1 MPVNPIHT
9 IEGISEYR
17 LENGLQVLLIP
28 DPSRSSITVNLTV
41 FVGSRHEGYGEAGM
55 AHLLE
60 HMLFKG
66 TPTHRSIPEL
76 MKARGASFNG
86 TTWLDRTNFYET
98 LPATSPQQA
107 EENLRF
113 ALALEADRM
122 VNSLIDADDFAS
134 EMTVVRNEFE
144 RGENNSRRILAQRVQ
159 SIAYDWHNYGRT
171 TIGSLSDIERVPVE
185 SLRRFY
191 RKFYRPDNCL
201 LVVSGCCQT
210 ESALSAIQ
218 ESFGGLTNP
227 IEPLD
232 RTYTIE
238 PAQDGERTVVL
249 RRVGNTQYVCLSYHV
264 PCGAAEDFAAVEM
277 LAYIF
282 GTEPTGRLYQ
292 DLVVTEIA
300 SDVSTSSYAL
310 HDPGIAKFEAQ
321 VPIEKSLEKAQ
332 EALLWCVEGVAE
344 RPITDEELN
353 RAKAQFLR
361 DRSLRANDSTVLAID
376 LSDWA
381 AQGDW
386 RLYFLFRD
394 YVERVTAQQCTA
406 AAMKYFARSNRTL
419 GLFIPTPTIERVEM
433 PARPDLESLLK
444 NYEGQQDLQQ
454 GEFFDPSPEAIE
466 SKTVRRQLSCG
477 LKAALIPK
485 LTRGGTVFVELNLRY
500 GDEASL
506 QDLVEATEFLPE
518 LLLRGTRTLDY
529 QALQDRLDLLQSNAQ
544 TSGATGLVS
553 LSLESTRANLDQLL
567 QLAVEMMRYPRLD
580 ANEFELIRRQA
591 IAAVESRMHEP
602 NVLASIA
609 LRRAMTQY
617 EPNNVRYIPTLEERI
632 QRYENL
638 SIDQIQQLHHRLM
651 TGESGEVALVGDFDI
666 DQVVNR
672 IDEGLSGWRSS
683 TVFTRIDHPAQISS
697 EGSLQVIQTPDKRNA
712 VFYAGMQLPISDHDP
727 AYPALT
733 IANFILG
740 GSALT
745 SRLGDRVRQTEGM
758 SYSVGS
764 SLHAHPI
771 DRRASFGIS
780 AIMSPSDKDKMIG
793 IIREELDRL
802 VQDGVSQE
810 ELDTAKAGYLQS
822 EQLGRTSDENVVSLL
837 ANTTFAK
844 RTMLYYQQQE
854 AAIEQLT
861 KQQVDAQIAA
871 YINPSRLHIVVAGD
885 F

>member
-1 MPVNPIHT
+1 MKPIHT

-28 DPSRSSITVNLTV
+28 DPSRSSVTVNLTV

-113 ALALEADRM
+113 ALALEADRLL
-122 VNSLIDADDFAS
+122 NSLIDADDFAS

-159 SIAYDWHNYGRT
+159 SIAYDWHNYGRS
-171 TIGSLSDIERVPVE
+171 TIGNQSDIERVPVE
-185 SLRRFY
+185 SLRKFY

-201 LVVSGCCQT
+201 LVVSGCCQV
-210 ESALSAIQ
+210 ESALTGIQ
-218 ESFGGLTNP
+218 DSFGGLTNP
-227 IEPLD
+227 SEPLD

-264 PCGAAEDFAAVEM
+264 PCGASEEFAAVEM

-292 DLVVTEIA
+292 DLVVAEIA
-300 SDVSTSSYAL
+300 SDIATSSYAL
-310 HDPGIAKFEAQ
+310 HDPGIAKFEVQ
-321 VPIEKSLEKAQ
+321 LPMERSLEKAQ
-332 EALLWCVEGVAE
+332 EAMLECIEGVTN
-344 RPITDEELN
+344 RPITEEELN

-361 DRSLRANDSTVLAID
+361 DRTLRANDSTVLAID

-394 YVERVTAQQCTA
+394 YIQQVTAEQCTA
-406 AAMKYFARSNRTL
+406 AAVKYFTRSNRTL
-419 GLFIPTPTIERVEM
+419 GLFIPTPAVERVEM
-433 PARPDLESLLK
+433 PVRPDLDALLQH
-444 NYEGQQDLQQ
+444 YEGQQDMQQ
-454 GEFFDPSPEAIE
+454 GEFFDPSPAAIE
-466 SKTVRRQLSCG
+466 SKTTRQQLACG
-477 LKAALIPK
+477 LKAALLSK
-485 LTRGGTVFVELNLRY
+485 RTRGGTTFVEVNLRY
-500 GDEASL
+500 GNEESL
-506 QDLVEATEFLPE
+506 QGLVEATEFLPE
-518 LLLRGTRTLDY
+518 LILRGTRSLDY
-529 QALQDRLDLLQSNAQ
+529 QALQDHLDLLQSNAQ
-544 TSGATGLVS
+544 TSGATGLIS
-553 LSLESTRANLDQLL
+553 LSLESTRANLDQLIP
-567 QLAVEMMRYPRLD
+567 LAVEMMRYPKLD
-580 ANEFELIRRQA
+580 ETEFELIRRQA

-602 NVLASIA
+602 SVLASIA
-609 LRRAMTQY
+609 LRRAMLTY
-617 EPNNVRYIPTLEERI
+617 EPTDVRYVPTLQERI
-632 QRYENL
+632 ERYENL
-638 SIDQIQQLHHRLM
+638 TIVQIQQLHQRLM
-651 TGESGEVALVGDFDI
+651 SGDSGELAIVGDFESETILNQINVGFDC
-666 DQVVNR
+666 
-672 IDEGLSGWRSS
+672 WRSS
-683 TVFTRIDHPAQISS
+683 TEFRRIDYPAQILS

-712 VFYAGMQLPISDHDP
+712 VYYAGMQLPMSDEDP
-727 AYPALT
+727 ANPALT
-733 IANFILG
+733 LANFIFG

-745 SRLGDRVRQTEGM
+745 SRLGDRVRQGEGM
-758 SYSVGS
+758 SYSIGS

-771 DRRASFGIS
+771 DQRATFGIS
-780 AIMSPSDKDKMIG
+780 AIMSPSDKDKMIA
-793 IIREELDRL
+793 IIREELVRL
-802 VQDGVSQE
+802 VQDGITEE
-810 ELDTAKAGYLQS
+810 ELTTAKAGYLQS

-837 ANTTFAK
+837 ANTIFAK
-844 RTMLYYQQQE
+844 RTMLHYEQE
-854 AAIEQLT
+854 EQAIERLS
-861 KQQVDAQIAA
+861 KEEVNAQVAKFIDP
-871 YINPSRLHIVVAGD
+871 NRLQVVVAGD